1 MINAT
6 SGHHCHS
13 DVICYIPDARSQRKQ
28 NNIFFSFQ
36 TFGAPTI
43 VAHVNG
49 KEEFIFGSDRFPI
62 LAMLIGKYL
71 FVFVFSF

>member
-1 MINAT
+1 M
-6 SGHHCHS
+6 
-13 DVICYIPDARSQRKQ
+13 KQ
-28 NNIFFSFQ
+28 NNVFFSFQ

-62 LAMLIGKYL
+62 LAMLIGK
-71 FVFVFSF
+71 

>member
-1 MINAT
+1 M
-6 SGHHCHS
+6 
-13 DVICYIPDARSQRKQ
+13 KQ
-28 NNIFFSFQ
+28 KNVFFSFQ

-62 LAMLIGKYL
+62 LAMLIGK
-71 FVFVFSF
+71 